1 MSIPKNTAGS
11 REAIV
16 FYDLTTGAPMTSG
29 TPTGVRQID
38 GGAQAAVTGT
48 YAHLGSGHWVWTRS
62 AADTNGDHIGGV
74 FLLAGAYAVPF
85 DIWTRDAQLDLI
97 GVEVADRVA
106 SGVEGTVMASPVPT
120 TTSFKLE
127 GLATSLASFA
137 DQFVEFRSGAL
148 KGVARPIATYGVN
161 SATTGTVT
169 IATALDSTP
178 AVGVRVAILGYGV
191 EPTP

>member
-11 REAIV
+11 EITVV
-16 FYDLTTGAPMTSG
+16 FYGLTTGAPVTAG
-29 TPTGVRQID
+29 TPSGFRCVD
-38 GGAQAAVTGT
+38 GGAQAALTGT
-48 YAHLGSGHWVWTRS
+48 FTHEGNGQWTYSTS

-127 GLATSLASFA
+127 GLATSLASFT

>member
-48 YAHLGSGHWVWTRS
+48 YAHLGSGHWVWNRS
-62 AADTNGDHIGGV
+62 AADTNGNHVNGV
-74 FLLAGAYAVPF
+74 HLLAGAYAVPF
-85 DIWTRDAQLDLI
+85 NFDTADADLDLI
-97 GVEVADRVA
+97 AAEVADLVS

-127 GLATSLASFA
+127 NLETSLASFM

-148 KGVARPIATYGVN
+148 KGVARPIATYSVN

-178 AVGVRVAILGYGV
+178 AAGVRVAILGYGV
-191 EPTP
+191 EPPP